1 MKAVVAACFNL
12 EKALVGAFSVIVKT
26 SADGSFS
33 ALVNILTLS
42 LSYCTGGG
50 AGGCGHVTA
59 KVGSL
64 CDPAPVPQPQ
74 PALPHTRVPGLQGDR
89 QDAGVPRLNNTRHVH
104 NTEEAMTDYTDLC
117 RQVLEV

>member
-1 MKAVVAACFNL
+1 M
-12 EKALVGAFSVIVKT
+12 AFIRVRGCENF
-26 SADGSFS
+26 ADGSFA

-42 LSYCTGGG
+42 LSHCSHTGGG

-64 CDPAPVPQPQ
+64 CDPPPVPQPQ
-74 PALPHTRVPGLQGDR
+74 PALPHPRVPGLQGDR
-89 QDAGVPRLNNTRHVH
+89 HHAGVPRLNSSRHVH

-117 RQVLEV
+117 RKVFEVQKIEMTC